1 MRRSAGELDIDK
13 LWAMEVFVRVA
24 ESGSF
29 SRAAES
35 LHIATATVTTCVRKF
50 ERHLGVTLISRDT
63 RRFRLTEQGQMLL
76 VNARETLRL
85 VARTEE
91 ELHSQV
97 GELGGTL
104 HVDSPVSIGHRIIC
118 PLLPAFAGQ
127 YPAVKVSITLVTL
140 PRSVIEHAVDVAVR
154 FGEVEDADLVARPL
168 FETAYVVCCTPA
180 QLAALPPHPSDL
192 DRTQCMGLL
201 PGNTRHPAPW
211 RLERD
216 DLRVAFQPE
225 GSLHFNTSEAALAA
239 ARSGHGL
246 AYVPEVLA
254 APELESGVLVRA
266 YPEWTGPLSTVYL
279 ATTRHGAMSAKV
291 RAFIEFMCSAVTA
304 SKPLRHGVVSVRGRV
319 Q

>member
-1 MRRSAGELDIDK
+1 MAIDK

-24 ESGSF
+24 ECSSF

-35 LHIATATVTTCVRKF
+35 LNIATPTVTTCVRKF

-76 VNARETLRL
+76 ARAREMLRL
-85 VARTEE
+85 VSRTEE
-91 ELHSQV
+91 ELHNQV
-97 GELGGTL
+97 GGLGGTL

-127 YPAVKVSITLVTL
+127 YPGIKVAITLVTL

-154 FGEVEDADLVARPL
+154 FDEVEDADLVARPL
-168 FETAYVVCCTPA
+168 FETAYIVCCTPA
-180 QLAALPPHPSDL
+180 QLATLPAHPSDL
-192 DRTQCMGLL
+192 DSGQCMGLL

-211 RLERD
+211 QLERD
-216 DLRVAFQPE
+216 GVRVAFQPE

-254 APELESGVLVRA
+254 APELESGALVRA
-266 YPEWTGPLSTVYL
+266 YPEWSSPLSTVYL
-279 ATTRHGAMSAKV
+279 AATRHGATSAKV
-291 RAFIEFMCSAVTA
+291 RAFIEFMCSTVTA
-304 SKPLRHGVVSVRGRV
+304 RRPLRHGVVGVRARGR
-319 Q
+319 